1 MCEYREEA
9 GKPKTATIVM
19 LSGGADSVGLLYRLL
34 QESSNHII
42 AHHIH
47 FINAENRYNLE
58 AEAVRRVREYLSEN
72 ARSFEY
78 IESTL
83 ELPFKHCG
91 WDIINAMYLGGVLS
105 KSISRRFETVQ
116 LCIGDNK
123 DDFGAYKWRSP
134 IAQSVA
140 LLAAL
145 EDPRKPA
152 QKVPQIVQPVVDL
165 TKAQLIAMMPEP
177 LFAAT
182 WSCRRPLFLAEG
194 TMAETCGTCITCVDL
209 KNINAYVKK
218 RWELPNKLHKN
229 CS

>member
-1 MCEYREEA
+1 MCDYRESTV
-9 GKPKTATIVM
+9 KSKTATIVM

-34 QESSNHII
+34 KESSNHIV

-47 FINAENRYNLE
+47 FINCENRYNLE
-58 AEAVRRVREYLSEN
+58 AEAVRRVCDYLRAN
-72 ARSFEY
+72 MRSFEY
-78 IESTL
+78 TSSTL

-91 WDIINAMYLGGVLS
+91 WDIINAMYIGGVLA
-105 KSISRRFETVQ
+105 KSYTRDFEAVQ

-182 WSCRRPLFLAEG
+182 WSCRRPLFSENDAVA
-194 TMAETCGTCITCVDL
+194 TTCGNCITCVDL
-209 KNINAYVKK
+209 KNAGFYVKK
-218 RWELPNKLHKN
+218 SWNITEKLHKN
-229 CS
+229 C